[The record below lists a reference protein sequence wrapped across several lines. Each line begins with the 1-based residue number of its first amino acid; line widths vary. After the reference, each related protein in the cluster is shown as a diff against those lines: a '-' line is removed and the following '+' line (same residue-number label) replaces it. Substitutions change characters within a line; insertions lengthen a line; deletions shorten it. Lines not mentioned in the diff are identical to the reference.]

1 MRSLVGDLGIVAVLL
16 ACGATASYGQDAAA
30 PAAEEEPEI
39 EPAALAA
46 VKQMGEFLRSLQD
59 VEFEART
66 TRDEVLESGQLIK
79 HQQVLTAYVRP
90 PTGLRID
97 AVSAEKERQYYY
109 DGKTLTIFGPRTMYD
124 ATVDAPPT
132 IREMVTAIT
141 EKYDLELPLTDL
153 FLWGTE
159 DEDLEAVVSAR
170 SASASTGSAIACATA
185 MPSTRRTSTGRCG
198 SRGAP
203 SRFPASSS

>member
-1 MRSLVGDLGIVAVLL
+1 MEHNSRARPGRGGAGDPGT
-16 ACGATASYGQDAAA
+16 GAGRGGGA
-30 PAAEEEPEI
+30 EI

-79 HQQVLTAYVRP
+79 RSQVLTAYVRP

-109 DGKTLTIFGPRTMYD
+109 DGKTLTIFGPRTMYY
-124 ATVDAPPT
+124 ASVDAPPT

-141 EKYDLELPLTDL
+141 EKYDIELPLTDL

-159 DEDLEAVVSAR
+159 DEDQAAVVSAFR
-170 SASASTGSAIACATA
+170 VGVDRFGIACATA
-185 MPSTRRTSTGRCG
+185 TPSTRRTSTGRCG

-203 SRFPASSS
+203 SRCPASSS